1 MYGNHGIRAYRETDI
16 ASISKEKMIVLLYE
30 KMLEHFE
37 AAGVAAEARN
47 RREMT
52 TRLNSAQRI
61 VVELR
66 NALDHQVGGD
76 IARNLCALYD
86 FVFLEILSM
95 LVDQDPLHATNS
107 RRILEPLLA
116 SWRQIPPGTADRL
129 RHEQSQPAGP
139 KAAYD
144 QEDGQEDRLLVPAG
158 VPRDGEVP
166 ADIGRRVSFSA

>member
-1 MYGNHGIRAYRETDI
+1 MYGKQGIRAYRETDI
-16 ASISKEKMIVLLYE
+16 SSISKEKMIVLLYE

-66 NALDHQVGGD
+66 NALNHEVGGE
-76 IARNLCALYD
+76 IARNLRDLYD
-86 FVFLEILSM
+86 FVFLEVLAM
-95 LVDQDPLHATNS
+95 LVDQDPCHATNS
-107 RRILEPLLA
+107 RRVLEPLLE

-129 RHEQSQPAGP
+129 RSDLSTPVGPNTAIEQGDRTLVTTGGP
-139 KAAYD
+139 L
-144 QEDGQEDRLLVPAG
+144 E
-158 VPRDGEVP
+158 GESP
-166 ADIGRRVSFSA
+166 ADMGRRVCVSA